1 MSWEFEE
8 AALGKAYDWRLIR
21 RFARYVRPYRRWLVL
36 IFLLLAVSVAASLAG
51 PWIIKNAVDGPITAG
66 LRADDK
72 APHLAALGRW
82 ALLYLG
88 VVLIELA
95 TVYLRM
101 LTVRKTAQAAIS
113 DLRCHLYSHVTSLDM
128 RFFDTQPV
136 GRLVVRTTNDLQALT
151 ELFSAGFV
159 MIVHDMFVL
168 VGVVVMMLLASPAMT
183 LVAFCVMPPIVF
195 TALMFRRK
203 ARGAFRDYRLHL
215 ARVNSFINENVLG
228 IRVVQLF
235 HRESL
240 QGERLGERNE
250 ETLKAQLK
258 GVFYFALFFPSIE
271 VLVAL
276 ATAGIV
282 IFAADAV
289 LAAALTLGNFYLFWR
304 LLWRFFRPIIA
315 LADRYTVLQRAMASA
330 ERVFRLLDTRNP
342 LTFPDNGYAPKKA
355 LGSAAVEGLRFS
367 YDGRRTV
374 LLDVDFAVSPG
385 ERVAVVGP
393 TGAGKT
399 SLINMLCHFYEP
411 QKGRVLLDGR
421 DVREWNNAALRR
433 NVALVPQDFFV
444 FAGSLRDNIRLWDER
459 IGEADLERA
468 TDAARLRKLAER
480 LPDGLDSEL
489 TERGSTLSVGERQ
502 LLSFARAFARDPAV
516 VILDEATSSVD
527 SETEALVQEALD
539 RLLSGRTAVII
550 AHRLS
555 TIRNCD
561 RIVVL
566 KEGRVAE
573 EGSHAELMRKR
584 GLYWLLYQTQYRW
597 QEGSEQATAS
607 ARPPPPR
614 DRP

>member
-330 ERVFRLLDTRNP
+330 ERVFRLLDTKNP

-355 LGSAAVEGLRFS
+355 LGAAAVEGLRFS

-374 LLDVDFAVSPG
+374 LFDVDFAVSPG

-584 GLYWLLYQTQYRW
+584 GLYWLLYQTQYKW
-597 QEGSEQATAS
+597 QEGSEQTTAS

>member
-282 IFAADAV
+282 IFAANAV

-330 ERVFRLLDTRNP
+330 ERVFRLLDTKNP
-342 LTFPDNGYAPKKA
+342 LTFPDDGYAPKKA
-355 LGSAAVEGLRFS
+355 LGAAAVESLRFS

-374 LLDVDFAVSPG
+374 LFDVDFTVSPG

-527 SETEALVQEALD
+527 SETEALVQEALG

-584 GLYWLLYQTQYRW
+584 GLYWLLYQTQYKW
-597 QEGSEQATAS
+597 QEGSEQTTAS
-607 ARPPPPR
+607 VRPPPPR